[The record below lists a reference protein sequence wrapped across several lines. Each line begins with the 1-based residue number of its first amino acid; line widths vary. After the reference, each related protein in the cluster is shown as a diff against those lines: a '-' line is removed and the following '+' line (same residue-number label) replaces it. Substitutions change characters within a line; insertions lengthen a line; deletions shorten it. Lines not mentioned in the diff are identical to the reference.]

1 MHFALDVEDVSDRH
15 EPQSHCVGL
24 SDSLHDVSCASSVLV
39 IASNLVDESQEAILF
54 YILSCNESELS
65 LFRHVVPS

>member
-1 MHFALDVEDVSDRH
+1 MSLIDMNLNRIALVC
-15 EPQSHCVGL
+15 QTACL
-24 SDSLHDVSCASSVLV
+24 YNMSCASSVLV
-39 IASNLVDESQEAILF
+39 IASNLVDESQEAIFF